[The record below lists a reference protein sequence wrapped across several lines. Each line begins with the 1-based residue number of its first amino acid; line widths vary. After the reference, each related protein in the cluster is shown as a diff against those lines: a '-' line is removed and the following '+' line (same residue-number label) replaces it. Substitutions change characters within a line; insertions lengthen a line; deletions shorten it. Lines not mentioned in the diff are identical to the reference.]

1 MFHGGWGGVN
11 PSHTTLVGGGS
22 TRGGAAFGRI
32 RIPKTIPT
40 TTPMNVPMTCVTT
53 NLFIAHCTASVQLNA
68 PAGTGG
74 VYQYAIIFGPSQVE
88 RSPKISAQI
97 SVVVV
102 TRLMR
107 GTLSTFIARQGPSGS
122 EAGIALTSLYPPFK
136 VRRFR
141 RAAVEDLILN
151 VDALE
156 EANQPFEADLPREF
170 LDGILRADPPT
181 EFHAGGAAHLRGA
194 ATKMGRKVLVQTR
207 FHVPLMGPCKR
218 CLTPVRLEEPVEL
231 TRTYAPKE
239 PAHAPGE
246 RRGDDPGASFDPGL
260 VDEDRYS
267 GKEIDLTPAVR
278 EQILLYIPPAP
289 LCREDCLGL
298 CPKCGKDLNEGA
310 CGCDRSVIDP
320 RWAAL
325 KGIQLQKKEK

>member
-1 MFHGGWGGVN
+1 M
-11 PSHTTLVGGGS
+11 
-22 TRGGAAFGRI
+22 
-32 RIPKTIPT
+32 RIPRTIPT
-40 TTPMNVPMTCVTT
+40 TTPMKVPMTCVTT

-68 PAGTGG
+68 DAAPAGTGG
-74 VYQYAIIFGPSQVE
+74 VYQYAIIFGPSQVA

-122 EAGIALTSLYPPFK
+122 EAGIALTSLSPPFK

-194 ATKMGRKVLVQTR
+194 ATKMGRKGLVQTR
-207 FHVPLMGPCKR
+207 FHVPLMGQCKR
-218 CLTPVRLEEPVEL
+218 CLTLVRLDEPVEL
-231 TRTYAPKE
+231 TRTYVPE
-239 PAHAPGE
+239 EQAHAPGE
-246 RRGDDPGASFDPGL
+246 RRGDDSEASFDPGL
-260 VDEDRYS
+260 VDEDTYS
-267 GKEIDLTPAVR
+267 GKEVDLTPAVR
-278 EQILLYIPPAP
+278 EQILLYIPPRHSAG
-289 LCREDCLGL
+289 RI
-298 CPKCGKDLNEGA
+298 A
-310 CGCDRSVIDP
+310 SASAR
-320 RWAAL
+320 RAARTSM
-325 KGIQLQKKEK
+325 KARAAATAAS